1 MNIYIRK
8 VTDMNVTIIH
18 EDEHTVVKKVDYMG
32 DFLYTVTYKKN
43 DDGEVIKKITVFV
56 DGTVDIQ

>member
-1 MNIYIRK
+1 
-8 VTDMNVTIIH
+8 MNVTIIH